1 MGDSSRLPSCPL
13 YYFHR
18 ASLFSRYQKNA
29 IIPDM
34 INLAALPLTYF
45 ILAALVLLLFLLAGL
60 KIGILLGRRSEEMEW
75 RTKRLDEVVKARI
88 KTSRAVLGGQFSE
101 QLAPFLP
108 DFPYSPGDCRFIG
121 KPIDLLVFRGM
132 GDKEISEV
140 IFVEVKSGKARAL
153 STQEKKLREAVQ
165 AGRVSWE
172 QYNVPETL
180 TGSTD

>member
-1 MGDSSRLPSCPL
+1 MKEIG
-13 YYFHR
+13 
-18 ASLFSRYQKNA
+18 SLTRRELFRFPRFGKNG
-29 IIPDM
+29 IIAPM
-34 INLAALPLTYF
+34 INFAALPLTYL
-45 ILAALVLLLFLLAGL
+45 ILGALILLLFLLAGL
-60 KIGILLGRRSEEMEW
+60 QIGILLGRRSEEMEW

-108 DFPYSPGDCRFIG
+108 DFPYPPGECRFLG

-132 GDKEISEV
+132 EEKEISEV
-140 IFVEVKSGKARAL
+140 VFVEVKSGKARAL
-153 STQEKKLREAVQ
+153 SPQEKKLKEAVQ

-180 TGSTD
+180 TDPAD

>member
-1 MGDSSRLPSCPL
+1 MGDSPGPPDLRLSYFPGADMFSRL
-13 YYFHR
+13 H
-18 ASLFSRYQKNA
+18 KNV
-29 IIPDM
+29 IIPNM

-45 ILAALVLLLFLLAGL
+45 ILAALVLLLFLLAGM

-153 STQEKKLREAVQ
+153 SPQERKLREAVE

-172 QYNVPETL
+172 QYNVPESL